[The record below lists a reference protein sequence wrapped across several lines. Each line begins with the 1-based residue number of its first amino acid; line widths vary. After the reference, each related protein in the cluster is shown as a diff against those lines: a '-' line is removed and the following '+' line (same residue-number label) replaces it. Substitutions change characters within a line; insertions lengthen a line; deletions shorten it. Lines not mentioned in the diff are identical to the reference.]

1 MRTFLCKTQ
10 KNGSAQKVDKQSF
23 VIFGRFILSYI
34 LLLFIPTEILQLLL
48 TKILRIVIILPIL
61 QLFIINQLPFAAS
74 CQISGSLLCFKS
86 S

>member
-10 KNGSAQKVDKQSF
+10 ERQCTKVDKQSF

-61 QLFIINQLPFAAS
+61 QLFIINQLPF
-74 CQISGSLLCFKS
+74 CRILPNQRISSMF
-86 S
+86 